1 MIKSKHLTKITII
14 FVCLSLFACAGIVYM
29 DGKNAEIKVVEYEN
43 KLFGEDILS
52 IDIRVDK
59 EDWQSMLDN
68 ATAKEYISGDLVI
81 NGVTFST
88 VGIRTKGNSSLS
100 QVARMED
107 SNRYSLQFKFNYYV
121 KGQTCYGLDSF
132 CMNNVIGDTTYM
144 KDYIAYD
151 IMKYIGVDT
160 PLTNYANVTVNGE
173 DFGFYLALERYNK
186 SFLDRV
192 YNTSG
197 GQLYNVKIAM
207 GQEENFMQAN
217 TGQNEG
223 IPNNRTNQ
231 HNQFEQQQ
239 GGQQRRQRN
248 NQNGGMGG
256 ELPIGGIDRGFPAGG
271 MGGISGRGGGSLLY
285 TDDNIINYS
294 AIFDNSVFS
303 KNSDKDKQ
311 RVITALKNLNEGKSL
326 EQYFDVDKI
335 LRYFAAHTVVV
346 NLDSYSSN
354 MAQNYYIYERNGK
367 ITILPWDYNFAFG
380 GFQSGS
386 TTDVVNFPI
395 DTPVSGVSMED
406 RPLLNK
412 LLEVE
417 EYKEKYH
424 EYLQQIVDG
433 YFMSGV
439 FKKTVLALD
448 TKINNHVKNDIT
460 SFTTYEKYES
470 SLPMF
475 IELGTLRAESI
486 HGQLE
491 GTIPSTTESQRA
503 DRDSLIDAS
512 HINLSDLGNMM
523 GGGGFGGRGG
533 DRQDFMPA
541 GMGNNMLDM
550 GLMQEAM
557 AVFQH
562 NGNVLTDEVKEILL
576 SIGLT
581 EEQIEQLANMQ
592 NQIPEGGFD
601 RSGGRDFPGNRSNFP
616 DSQGVVTAFNSTFAI
631 ATILSL
637 LFLAGAFVF
646 ILKAKKSY

>member
-1 MIKSKHLTKITII
+1 
-14 FVCLSLFACAGIVYM
+14 
-29 DGKNAEIKVVEYEN
+29 
-43 KLFGEDILS
+43 
-52 IDIRVDK
+52 
-59 EDWQSMLDN
+59 MLDN

-132 CMNNVIGDTTYM
+132 CINNVIGDTTYM

-231 HNQFEQQQ
+231 HNQFEQRQ

-256 ELPIGGIDRGFPAGG
+256 ELPIGGIDEGFPAGG

-303 KNSDKDKQ
+303 KNSD
-311 RVITALKNLNEGKSL
+311 
-326 EQYFDVDKI
+326 
-335 LRYFAAHTVVV
+335 
-346 NLDSYSSN
+346 
-354 MAQNYYIYERNGK
+354 
-367 ITILPWDYNFAFG
+367 
-380 GFQSGS
+380 
-386 TTDVVNFPI
+386 
-395 DTPVSGVSMED
+395 
-406 RPLLNK
+406 
-412 LLEVE
+412 
-417 EYKEKYH
+417 
-424 EYLQQIVDG
+424 
-433 YFMSGV
+433 
-439 FKKTVLALD
+439 
-448 TKINNHVKNDIT
+448 
-460 SFTTYEKYES
+460 
-470 SLPMF
+470 
-475 IELGTLRAESI
+475 
-486 HGQLE
+486 
-491 GTIPSTTESQRA
+491 
-503 DRDSLIDAS
+503 
-512 HINLSDLGNMM
+512 
-523 GGGGFGGRGG
+523 
-533 DRQDFMPA
+533 
-541 GMGNNMLDM
+541 
-550 GLMQEAM
+550 
-557 AVFQH
+557 
-562 NGNVLTDEVKEILL
+562 
-576 SIGLT
+576 
-581 EEQIEQLANMQ
+581 
-592 NQIPEGGFD
+592 
-601 RSGGRDFPGNRSNFP
+601 
-616 DSQGVVTAFNSTFAI
+616 
-631 ATILSL
+631 
-637 LFLAGAFVF
+637 
-646 ILKAKKSY
+646 